1 MCALKNKN
9 KYRFS
14 FTAASLLLKELISFG
29 KMMLEDNISLEDLNP
44 EMMHRERAKTNKREF
59 AELYLRLQA
68 IDKPMLEKLVYGSQD
83 DQKQVAIIAFARTYR
98 YFREFMEEVVQ
109 EKVTL
114 FDFKITERD
123 YNSFVSRKTI
133 DHEELELLADSTKA
147 KIKQVILTVLH
158 QAGLIDN
165 IKDRNIIVPIVDRKL
180 EKVIA
185 ETDPNDLKLLLYT
198 DQKILNR

>member
-1 MCALKNKN
+1 MQVD
-9 KYRFS
+9 
-14 FTAASLLLKELISFG
+14 LISYAKIMVLDG
-29 KMMLEDNISLEDLNP
+29 LTLDQLKP
-44 EMMHRERAKTNKREF
+44 EMMNRDRANTNNREF
-59 AELYLRLQA
+59 AELYLRIKTLSSKELNVLA
-68 IDKPMLEKLVYGSQD
+68 EGNCD
-83 DQKQVAIIAFARTYR
+83 DQKLICLIAFGRAYQF
-98 YFREFMEEVVQ
+98 FRDFIGEVVQ

-114 FDFKITERD
+114 FDFKITDRD
-123 YNSFVSRKTI
+123 YNSFVSRKSI

-147 KIKQVILTVLH
+147 KIKQVILKVLH

-198 DQKILNR
+198 EQKILNR

>member
-1 MCALKNKN
+1 MQAD
-9 KYRFS
+9 
-14 FTAASLLLKELISFG
+14 LISYA
-29 KMMLEDNISLEDLNP
+29 KMMVLDGLTLDQLKP
-44 EMMHRERAKTNKREF
+44 EMMKRERAKTNNREF
-59 AELYLRLQA
+59 AELYLRIKTLSSKELNLLVEGNTDTQ
-68 IDKPMLEKLVYGSQD
+68 KLLCL
-83 DQKQVAIIAFARTYR
+83 IAFGRAYQF
-98 YFREFMEEVVQ
+98 FRDFMDEVVQ

-114 FDFKITERD
+114 FDFIITDRD

-133 DHEELELLADSTKA
+133 DHEELEQLADSTKA
-147 KIKQVILTVLH
+147 KIKQVILKVIH

-165 IKDRNIIVPIVDRKL
+165 IKDRNIIVPIVDFKL